1 MNVLKWLAS
10 DKKNLDRYRKW
21 RSDPFTQ
28 ELIIQMR
35 LDINPPAMPAAIV
48 NANGFA
54 IYCLGSLGAQMS
66 QLDRLLNLDR
76 EVEAAKDQPAEVDE
90 RTIQYLMQYEGRT
103 REDAIR
109 IVKELPAPQKEKPP
123 KGE

>member
-1 MNVLKWLAS
+1 MNMLKWLGR
-10 DKKNLDRYRKW
+10 DKKTFDRYLKW

-35 LDINPPAMPAAIV
+35 LDITPPSMPAAIV

-54 IYCLGSLGAQMS
+54 IYCLGSIGAQMA
-66 QLDRLLNLDR
+66 QLDRLLNLDQ
-76 EVEAAKDQPAEVDE
+76 EVESAREQPAELDE
-90 RTIQYLMQYEGRT
+90 RTIQYLMQFEGRT

-109 IVKELPAPQKEKPP
+109 IVGELPVPKKKKPP
-123 KGE
+123 EGE